1 MAFSNRK
8 ILMIFILG
16 SMAAIGIESVIQ
28 IAYAQDTGISVIR
41 RVEIWALFYRLMIA
55 AFMVGAA
62 VHGVWIYVTWRFR
75 ESNKRFNVTDTSTTS
90 SSTSASRIGG
100 NK

>member
-8 ILMIFILG
+8 ILMIIIFV
-16 SMAAIGIESVIQ
+16 SMAAIGIQSVLQ
-28 IAYAQDTGISVIR
+28 IVYAQDTGISVIR

-62 VHGVWIYVTWRFR
+62 VHGVWMYVAWRFR
-75 ESNKRFNVTDTSTTS
+75 ESNKRFNVSDNTTS
-90 SSTSASRIGG
+90 SSTAKTGG
-100 NK
+100 NR

>member
-75 ESNKRFNVTDTSTTS
+75 ESNKRFNVTDTS
-90 SSTSASRIGG
+90 STSTTTTTTRTGG

>member
-8 ILMIFILG
+8 ILMVFILG
-16 SMAAIGIESVIQ
+16 SMAAIGIQSVIQ

-41 RVEIWALFYRLMIA
+41 RVEIWALFYRLMIS

-62 VHGVWIYVTWRFR
+62 VHGVFFYVSWRFR
-75 ESNKRFNVTDTSTTS
+75 ESHKRFNVSDTTTHSTT
-90 SSTSASRIGG
+90 TKTGGSR
-100 NK
+100 

>member
-8 ILMIFILG
+8 VLMIIIFV
-16 SMAAIGIESVIQ
+16 SMAAIGIQSVLQ
-28 IAYAQDTGISVIR
+28 IVYAQDTGISVIR

-62 VHGVWIYVTWRFR
+62 VHGVWMYVSWRFR
-75 ESNKRFNVTDTSTTS
+75 ESNKRFNVSDTTTS
-90 SSTSASRIGG
+90 SSTSKTGG
-100 NK
+100 NR

>member
-16 SMAAIGIESVIQ
+16 SMTAIGIQSVLQ
-28 IAYAQDTGISVIR
+28 IVYAQDTGISVIR

-62 VHGVWIYVTWRFR
+62 VHGIWLYVSWRFR
-75 ESNKRFNVTDTSTTS
+75 ESNKRFNVSDNTTS
-90 SSTSASRIGG
+90 SATTKTGG
-100 NK
+100 SI

>member
-8 ILMIFILG
+8 ILMIFIFV
-16 SMAAIGIESVIQ
+16 SMAAIGIQSVIQ
-28 IAYAQDTGISVIR
+28 IVYAQDTGISVLR

-62 VHGVWIYVTWRFR
+62 VHGFFIYISWRFR
-75 ESNKRFNVTDTSTTS
+75 ESNKRFNVSDTTTS
-90 SSTSASRIGG
+90 SSTSKTGG
-100 NK
+100 NR

>member
-8 ILMIFILG
+8 ILIVFILG
-16 SMAAIGIESVIQ
+16 SMAAIGIQSVLQ
-28 IAYAQDTGISVIR
+28 IVYAQDTGITVLR

-62 VHGVWIYVTWRFR
+62 VHGFWLYVSWRFR
-75 ESNKRFNVTDTSTTS
+75 ETNKRFSVTDTTTS
-90 SSTSASRIGG
+90 SNTSKSGG
-100 NK
+100 SK